1 MIGRVTLFLL
11 GYALTVIGLIY
22 IISYLNI
29 LSIGYNFSF
38 YVNFII
44 RRIECIYF
52 VIGLIMMTL
61 SIYLPGGHNE
71 LHIWYTIKL

>member
-1 MIGRVTLFLL
+1 MIGRVILFLL

-52 VIGLIMMTL
+52 VVGLIMMTL

-71 LHIWYTIKL
+71 LHI

>member
-71 LHIWYTIKL
+71 LHI

>member
-1 MIGRVTLFLL
+1 MIARIITFLF
-11 GYALTVIGLIY
+11 GYAFALIGLIY

-29 LSIGYNFSF
+29 LSLGYNFLF

-52 VIGLIMMTL
+52 IVGIILITL
-61 SIYLPGGHNE
+61 SIYLPGGKDE
-71 LHIWYTIKL
+71 LHI

>member
-71 LHIWYTIKL
+71 LHIWYNIKL